1 MRLCVALPC
10 FFKSEEL
17 VDSIKIVKQLGYDA
31 VEMYNW
37 KNVDV
42 KALKKALEENE
53 VEMISMCTSFFTL
66 NDLDLASEWLDA
78 LEQSCIVAKELN
90 VKRLIT
96 QVGMDNGK
104 ERAIQHS
111 AIVSTLKRAI
121 PILEKHDVTVMIEP
135 LNVLV
140 DHKGYFMPSS
150 KEAFEIVKEVNSS
163 HVAVVYDI
171 YHQQLSEGNIIPSII
186 QNMPYIAHLHSAGS
200 DGRHE
205 LDMGENDYK
214 YIFDR
219 IDKAGYKGC
228 CGLEYRPTM
237 PSVESLKKMREK
249 YC

>member
-42 KALKKALEENE
+42 KALRVALDENG

-66 NDLDLASEWLDA
+66 NDLAVADVWLEN
-78 LEQSCIVAKELN
+78 LEQSCIIANELK

-96 QVGMDNGK
+96 QVGMDNGQ
-104 ERAIQHS
+104 ERAVQHG
-111 AIVSTLKRAI
+111 AIVSTLKRAV
-121 PILEKHDVTVMIEP
+121 PILEKYDVTVMIEP

-150 KEAFEIVKEVNSS
+150 KEAFDIVKEVNST

-186 QNMPYIAHLHSAGS
+186 QNMQYIAHLHSAGS
-200 DGRHE
+200 DGRVE
-205 LDMGENDYK
+205 LDKGENDYK
-214 YIFDR
+214 YIFER
-219 IDKAGYKGC
+219 IDNAGYKGC